1 MSTRRLVIFAL
12 ALLSFLFAGKMAIAA
27 DTFSVTVPAGT
38 EVTMQDP
45 NAVIPFTVTNI
56 SGSTRDIREITF
68 RVDDTKYNFSAA
80 TVPPSGWCIKEVE
93 EDRITFALTQ
103 GSGACSSGTSA
114 SEIDPGES
122 AVFNIVLLP
131 LAASADV
138 SGDTLSSVT
147 IDTQGGFSRS
157 GALPTWTRRSFE
169 ATLAATP
176 ESLGVGGA
184 ITLTMQATNRST
196 ATQSSI
202 SATPAPPTPSS
213 AIATLSEGP
222 YYGSNGLDGNL
233 SASATVVTVASTTGF
248 TSPGTIRVDSEDI
261 CYTGK
266 TATTFT
272 GVTRGCNS
280 TTAAAHTTGA
290 IVYAKTQYSLSP
302 GSSGVIIW
310 LYGAT
315 STGTV
320 YFSTRATNSGSTAN
334 SVLLNSNTV
343 LIGNFTASL
352 TVTPESV
359 ITGQSVT
366 VQMEVKNNGASAL
379 INVNPST
386 LTPCAGGAT
395 ETLSS
400 GPAPS
405 SISSLASGST
415 GVFTWTYAV
424 TGSLGQAY
432 CLTGYGTATGGAI
445 TNTATSNSG
454 VISQYSATVSP
465 SVVASGAT
473 SETLTWSVYNGGAC
487 TLKKI
492 EISFPGGGGNWT
504 CSSVGS
510 PAGWSGSCGGTKVT
524 FESGSSANDIPS
536 GGTKSFSITYSTTE
550 TVTSDKVVA
559 FPVTPTPRGGC
570 GGSEGEIGTYVT
582 VTAYG
587 LSLAH
592 SPAGPVYADGS
603 ASYTMTATLVS
614 GGTPV
619 AGKTVTFSTT
629 NGTLSSATAV
639 TDANGEATV
648 SLIAPNSTTN
658 TTATITASYI
668 NASGTDTV
676 SFNGWSNANIQ
687 YWGALNPVSASCGST
702 VSFTMALKNIS
713 ASTSMTM
720 NTGSYFAFNDSIAGG
735 STVYQAY
742 LNSAVTLSAGA
753 TQTLVFGS
761 PTSSGGGGGVVIPSS
776 FLAGTYSPTLN
787 ATPPPASGLFLTDGG
802 TNDQYRT
809 VTDAVTLSGNC
820 GVVNVNIIE
829 WHEFR

>member
-1 MSTRRLVIFAL
+1 MSTRRLLIFAL
-12 ALLSFLFAGKMAIAA
+12 AILSFLFSGGMSIAA
-27 DTFSVTVPAGT
+27 ETFSVTVPAGT

-56 SGSTRDIREITF
+56 SGSTKDIRELTF
-68 RVDDTKYNFSAA
+68 RIDDTKYNFSSA
-80 TVPPSGWCIKEVE
+80 TVSPSGWCIKEVE
-93 EDRITFALTQ
+93 VDRVTFALTQ
-103 GSGACSSGTSA
+103 GSGACSSGSSA
-114 SEIDPGES
+114 SQLSPGES

-138 SGDTLSSVT
+138 SGDTLASVT
-147 IDTQGGFSRS
+147 VDTQGGFSRS
-157 GALPTWTRRSFE
+157 GALPTWTRRSLE
-169 ATLAATP
+169 ATLSATP
-176 ESLGVGGA
+176 ESLGVGGVV
-184 ITLTMQATNRST
+184 TFTMQVTNYST
-196 ATQSSI
+196 ATQSNIAS
-202 SATPAPPTPSS
+202 TPAPPTPSS
-213 AIATLSEGP
+213 AIVTLSEGP
-222 YYGSNGLDGNL
+222 YYGSTGLDGNL
-233 SASATVVTVASTTGF
+233 AASATVVTVASTSVF
-248 TSPGTIRVDSEDI
+248 TAPGTIRVDSEDI

-290 IVYAKTQYSLSP
+290 VVYAKTQYSLSP

-310 LYGAT
+310 KYTAD

-320 YFSTRATNSGSTAN
+320 YFSTRATNSGGTAN

-366 VQMEVKNNGASAL
+366 VQMEVKNNGTSAL
-379 INVNPST
+379 INVTPSS

-400 GPAPS
+400 GPSPS

-415 GVFTWTYAV
+415 GSFAWTYAI
-424 TGSLGQAY
+424 TGSLGQSY
-432 CLTGYGTATGGAI
+432 CLTGYGTANGGAI
-445 TNTATSNSG
+445 TNTAQSNSG
-454 VISQYSATVSP
+454 VISEYSATVSP
-465 SVVASGAT
+465 AVVASGST
-473 SETLTWSVYNGGAC
+473 NETLTWSVYNGGAC

-492 EISFPGGGGNWT
+492 EVSFPGGGGNWT
-504 CSSVGS
+504 CSSVTA
-510 PAGWSGSCGGTKVT
+510 PAGWTGSCGGTKVA
-524 FESGSSANDIPS
+524 FESGNSATDIPS

-550 TVTSDKVVA
+550 TVTSDKVVS

-570 GGSEGEIGTYVT
+570 GGSEGDIGTYVT
-582 VTAYG
+582 ITAYG

-592 SPAGPVYADGS
+592 SPAGPIYADGS
-603 ASYTMTATLVS
+603 ASYAMTATLVS

-629 NGTLSSATAV
+629 NGTLSPESAV
-639 TDANGEATV
+639 TDANGEASVT
-648 SLIAPNSTTN
+648 LIAPNSTTN
-658 TTATITASYI
+658 TTATVTASYL
-668 NASGTDTV
+668 NSSGTDTV
-676 SFNGWSNANIQ
+676 SFNGWNMANIQ
-687 YWGALNPVSASCGST
+687 YWGSLSPASASCGST

-720 NTGSYFAFNDSIAGG
+720 NTGSYFAFNDSSAGG

-742 LNSAVTLSAGA
+742 LNSAVTLAAGA

-761 PTSSGGGGGVVIPSS
+761 PTSSGGGGGIVIPSS

-787 ATPPPASGLFLTDGG
+787 SAPPPASGLFLTDGG